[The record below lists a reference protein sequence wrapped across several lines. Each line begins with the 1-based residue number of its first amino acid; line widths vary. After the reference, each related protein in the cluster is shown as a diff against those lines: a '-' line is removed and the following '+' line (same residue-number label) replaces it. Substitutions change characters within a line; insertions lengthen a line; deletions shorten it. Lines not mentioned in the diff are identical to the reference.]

1 MEALF
6 STLATSSNIAIVALA
21 AMVTILFNLIRERDK
36 TSQEDRQQMITT
48 LAALTEVITQLR
60 IQLAQGDRK

>member
-1 MEALF
+1 MEALIA
-6 STLATSSNIAIVALA
+6 TLATAGNVAVVALA
-21 AMVTILFNLIRERDK
+21 AMVLILFTLLKERDK
-36 TSQEDRQQMITT
+36 TAQEDRQQMIMT

>member
-1 MEALF
+1 MDTLIT
-6 STLATSSNIAIVALA
+6 TLATAGNIAIVALA
-21 AMVTILFNLIRERDK
+21 TMVLILFTLLKERDK
-36 TSQEDRQQMITT
+36 TAQEDRQQMITT

>member
-1 MEALF
+1 MDTLIA
-6 STLATSSNIAIVALA
+6 TLATAGNVAVVALA
-21 AMVTILFNLIRERDK
+21 AMVLILFTLLKERDK
-36 TSQEDRQQMITT
+36 TAQEDRQQMITT

>member
-1 MEALF
+1 MDTLIT
-6 STLATSSNIAIVALA
+6 TLATAGNIAIVALA
-21 AMVTILFNLIRERDK
+21 TMVLILFTLLKERDK
-36 TSQEDRQQMITT
+36 MAQEDRQQMITT